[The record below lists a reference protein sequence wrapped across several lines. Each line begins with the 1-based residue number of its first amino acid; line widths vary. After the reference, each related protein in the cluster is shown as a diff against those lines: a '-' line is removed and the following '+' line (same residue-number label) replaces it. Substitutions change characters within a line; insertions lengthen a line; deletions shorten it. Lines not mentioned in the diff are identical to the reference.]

1 MWETLLPKGAI
12 RNCRKVRREY
22 CGRWPFETIRAFQAY
37 CDRARRDY
45 YPYYCQSLTRLI
57 IKFNAMAKKLLGVAF
72 PLHFRLP
79 ELSLTGGVGMKLRAC
94 TIGLGVVL
102 LLGTVGT
109 LAPKASSQ
117 EAAVESAKRKV
128 KTKVTPEFPALA
140 KQMNVTGKVKI
151 EATISTDG
159 RVTNTKVV
167 GGSPL
172 LVSSAVDA
180 LKRWR
185 FEAAPKETTEII
197 EFDFN

>member
-1 MWETLLPKGAI
+1 
-12 RNCRKVRREY
+12 
-22 CGRWPFETIRAFQAY
+22 
-37 CDRARRDY
+37 
-45 YPYYCQSLTRLI
+45 
-57 IKFNAMAKKLLGVAF
+57 
-72 PLHFRLP
+72 
-79 ELSLTGGVGMKLRAC
+79 MKLRAC